1 MPGCSAGWP
10 SVCVGWLYEVRAMM
24 LDFGFLN
31 FDPVVENWSL
41 YVRGLWVTLELL
53 MLSLAIG
60 LAGALPLAM
69 LRSLP
74 SAWVWRP
81 VWMFTY
87 VIRGTPMLVQLFL
100 LYYGLAQFEL
110 VRESVVWPWLSSAWF
125 CAVAA
130 FAINTCA
137 YTTEIL
143 HGAIKSLPAGEIEAA
158 KALGM
163 SRWVTLRRI
172 VLPSAFR
179 RALPAYG
186 NEVVLMLHGT
196 SLASVVTL
204 LDITGA
210 AREINSRF
218 YLPFEA
224 FITAAVLYVA
234 ITMVLVALFHA
245 AERRWLQPMQHRL

>member
-1 MPGCSAGWP
+1 M
-10 SVCVGWLYEVRAMM
+10 
-24 LDFGFLN
+24 N
-31 FDPVVENWSL
+31 FDVIVDSL
-41 YVRGLWVTLELL
+41 PLYLHGSWVTLQLL
-53 MLSLAIG
+53 LLSCAIG

-74 SAWVWRP
+74 LPWVSRP
-81 VWMFTY
+81 IWAFTY

-100 LYYGLAQFEL
+100 LYYGLAQFAW
-110 VRESVVWPWLSSAWF
+110 VRESAAWPWLSSAWF

-130 FAINTCA
+130 FAVNTCA

-143 HGAIKSLPAGEIEAA
+143 HGAMKAVPAGEIEAA
-158 KALGM
+158 QALGM
-163 SRWVTLRRI
+163 SRWVMLRRI

-204 LDITGA
+204 ADLTGA
-210 AREINSRF
+210 AREVNSTH

-224 FITAAVLYVA
+224 FLTAAAFYLV
-234 ITMVLVALFHA
+234 ITMVLVALFRA
-245 AERRWLQPMQHRL
+245 AEKRWLLPLLPRS

>member
-1 MPGCSAGWP
+1 MNLDAIVDSLP
-10 SVCVGWLYEVRAMM
+10 LYLSGA
-24 LDFGFLN
+24 LTTLKLL
-31 FDPVVENWSL
+31 VVA
-41 YVRGLWVTLELL
+41 
-53 MLSLAIG
+53 LALG

-74 SAWVWRP
+74 SPWASQP
-81 VWMFTY
+81 VWLFTY

-100 LYYGLAQFEL
+100 LYYGLAQFEV
-110 VRESVVWPWLSSAWF
+110 VRDSALWPWLRSAWF

-130 FAINTCA
+130 FALNTCA

-143 HGAIKSLPAGEIEAA
+143 YGAMRAVPAGEIEAA

-163 SRWVTLRRI
+163 SRWTTLRRI

-179 RALPAYG
+179 RSLPAYG

-196 SLASVVTL
+196 SLASVVTIADL
-204 LDITGA
+204 TGA
-210 AREINSRF
+210 AREVNATY

-224 FITAAVLYVA
+224 FITAALFYLM
-234 ITMVLVALFHA
+234 ITFVLVALFRA
-245 AERRWLQPMQHRL
+245 AERRWLMPLQPRP